1 MRLALF
7 VTILL
12 VGLSVVIHYEA
23 LYTVA
28 KFMGHVRN
36 RPRRWVV
43 FGVIGALLAHVTEIW
58 LFALGYYFLIL
69 SEQAETLE
77 GNCPM
82 ICQNADIIRMSHR
95 RH

>member
-58 LFALGYYFLIL
+58 LFALGYYFLIHY
-69 SEQAETLE
+69 SQLE
-77 GNCPM
+77 LINK
-82 ICQNADIIRMSHR
+82 N
-95 RH
+95 